1 MKGILDSLGSRSV
14 LSVCRYVY
22 HTDCNDRIVCDAEYK
37 I

>member
-1 MKGILDSLGSRSV
+1 MKGILDSWGVDPFYLFV
-14 LSVCRYVY
+14 RYVY

>member
-1 MKGILDSLGSRSV
+1 MKGILDSWGV
-14 LSVCRYVY
+14 DPFYVY

>member
-1 MKGILDSLGSRSV
+1 MKGILDSWGSRSV